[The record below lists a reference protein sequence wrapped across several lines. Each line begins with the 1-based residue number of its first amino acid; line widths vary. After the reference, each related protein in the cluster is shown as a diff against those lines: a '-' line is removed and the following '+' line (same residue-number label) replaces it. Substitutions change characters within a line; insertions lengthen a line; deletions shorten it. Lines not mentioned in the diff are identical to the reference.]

1 MKSQAQLWRNQSPR
15 AFVLIME
22 HFNQSIPSL
31 LSQTLQEGGGYHR
44 DEWIRTSAIIITT
57 VSE

>member
-1 MKSQAQLWRNQSPR
+1 
-15 AFVLIME
+15 ME